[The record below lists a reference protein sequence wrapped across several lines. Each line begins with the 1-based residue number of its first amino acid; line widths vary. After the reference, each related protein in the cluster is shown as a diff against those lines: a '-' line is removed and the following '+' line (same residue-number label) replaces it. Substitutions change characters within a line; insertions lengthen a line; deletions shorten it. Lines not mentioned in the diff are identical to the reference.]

1 MATIL
6 VVEDHQDIRD
16 LLTTILSVDYEVRQ
30 ATNGSEAI
38 VIFTEQEPDL
48 VLLDVMLPHVTGES
62 VLSWIRKISSVP
74 VIILTAI
81 QDKTSTV
88 EFLTKGANDYVTKPF
103 DIDELLA
110 RIGVQLREQCPKLS
124 GKNTTMQVGDLSI
137 DLATHKV
144 HMEDKEISLPKKE
157 FALLS
162 VLMKRPHQVFDK
174 ASLYEAVWEQPY
186 INAENTLNVH
196 LSNLRTKLN
205 ELVGESRYVIS
216 VWGIGVRLV

>member
-16 LLTTILSVDYEVRQ
+16 LLTTVLNVDYEVRQ

-38 VIFTEQEPDL
+38 AMFTEQEPDL

-74 VIILTAI
+74 VIVLTAI

-124 GKNTTMQVGDLSI
+124 DKNTTMHVGDLSI
-137 DLATHKV
+137 DLATYKV
-144 HMEDKEISLPKKE
+144 RMEDKEISLAKKE

>member
-38 VIFTEQEPDL
+38 AIFTEQEPDL

-74 VIILTAI
+74 VIIFTAI

-124 GKNTTMQVGDLSI
+124 DKNTTMQVGDLSI